1 MTKLRLLS
9 SFLFALVAG
18 ISLLLAGC
26 EPKED
31 IVTRD
36 PSATLTASADTV
48 KFDTVFVARGSV
60 TKRFWVYNRN
70 PKAVRVDEISLIGS
84 ASPSA
89 KFELVIDGR
98 PGPALRDFDLRGKDS
113 LQVLVKVTVTPNDL
127 DTAFVIMDSVR
138 LRANGATSFV
148 KLRALGENARYY
160 TAPEGF
166 APVVACGDVWT
177 PGKPIVLLRSTIVDS
192 MCVLT
197 IDPGTRVYLAP
208 GASLVVRGR
217 LLCGQLGQKLVK
229 FQGLRRESYYANV
242 PGQWGT
248 IAFVSHEGSQQFEE
262 NRLLNTDIRNA
273 IVGVQISNARYL
285 AGQTVRIESCFIRN
299 AYTAGVLGIGAGL
312 GGGQVE
318 LINTAIAHCGEY
330 AVAGLGGGKYR
341 LAHCTVAMG
350 SALFPRRETEA
361 LSFNNAVD
369 LGDGLVGNGRTDLIV
384 ENSIIW
390 SGLRADNG
398 KFQNEILLL
407 REGGIA
413 DSSYTFRNNVLQTPF
428 TRFNTNQAVYNPGG
442 LPGTNQL
449 NQNPE
454 FRNTTAPGLDL
465 RLDSLNSPARGIC
478 PVLTPAVP
486 NDILDKARQSPAD
499 AGAYEA
505 FP

>member
-1 MTKLRLLS
+1 MTKLRLV
-9 SFLFALVAG
+9 FP
-18 ISLLLAGC
+18 LLLAFIASLSLFLTGC

-31 IVTRD
+31 IVTHD
-36 PSATLTASADTV
+36 PAATLTASVDTV

-70 PKAVRVDEISLIGS
+70 PKAVRVDEVRLMGS
-84 ASPSA
+84 SSSKAR
-89 KFELVIDGR
+89 FELVIDGR
-98 PGPALRDFDLRGKDS
+98 PGPARRDFDLRGKDS
-113 LQVLVKVTVTPNDL
+113 LLVLVKVTVDPNSV
-127 DTAFVIMDSVR
+127 DTAFVVMDSVQ

-148 KLRALGENARYY
+148 KLRAFGENARYY

-166 APVVACGDVWT
+166 APVVACGEIWT
-177 PGKPIVLLRSTIVDS
+177 AATPIVLLRSTLVDS

-197 IDPGTRVYLAP
+197 IEPGTRVYLAP
-208 GASLVVRGR
+208 GASLVVGGR
-217 LLCGQLGQKLVK
+217 LICGQLGQKLVK

-248 IAFVSHEGSQQFEE
+248 IAFVSHQGSQQTAESQ
-262 NRLLNTDIRNA
+262 LLNTDIRNA
-273 IVGVQISNARYL
+273 IIGVQISNARYL
-285 AGQTVRIESCFIRN
+285 SGQRVRIESCFIRN

-318 LINTAIAHCGEY
+318 LINTAIAHCGQY
-330 AVAGLGGGKYR
+330 AVAGLGGGNYR
-341 LAHCTVAMG
+341 LAHCTVEMG
-350 SALFPRRETEA
+350 SAVFPRRDTEA
-361 LSFNNAVD
+361 LAFNNAVD
-369 LGDGLVGNGRTDLIV
+369 LGDGLAGNGRTDLIV

-390 SGLRADNG
+390 SGLLNDQG
-398 KFQNEILLL
+398 KLQNEILLL
-407 REGGIA
+407 REGSIP
-413 DSSYTFRNNVLQTPF
+413 DSSYVFRNSVLQTPY
-428 TRFNTNQAVYNPGG
+428 TRFNTNAVYNPGG

-449 NQNPE
+449 NQNPD

-486 NDILDKARQSPAD
+486 NDILNQVRPSPAD